1 MNSLLT
7 PTTLL
12 LVDDDASMIRLL
24 EKLIESSCGNELQ
37 METLTDPAAARERID
52 RGGVDILVSD
62 LDMPGI
68 SGLDLLRRA
77 KQRNACTQV
86 LFLTGQSTQQAII
99 EALELG
105 AIDYLLKP
113 VPHEDLLELI
123 RQAQGRQRRWQQAL
137 AATWQQRRA
146 VAIANCG

>member
-12 LVDDDASMIRLL
+12 LVDDDPSMIRLL
-24 EKLIESSCGNELQ
+24 AKLIERSCSNELR
-37 METLTDPAAARERID
+37 METLTDPGAALERID
-52 RGGVDILVSD
+52 RGGIDILVSD

-77 KQRNACTQV
+77 KQRNASTQV
-86 LFLTGQSTQQAII
+86 LFLTGQSTQQAIM

-105 AIDYLLKP
+105 ATDYLLKP
-113 VPHEDLLELI
+113 AGHEELLELI

-137 AATWQQRRA
+137 AATWKQRRA
-146 VAIANCG
+146 IAAAH